1 MASILD
7 KKYIHTWWV
16 QNWNAPEWK
25 EAWAQLIED
34 VPKIIERSGVAITGP
49 SGDPQTEKPILL
61 DVSAGIAFK
70 GAHGHIRDTF
80 YFLTGFPSYYNPRG
94 LPYDAMFTC
103 NTGGLAYDAV
113 VTCILLRAWE
123 LGQDNFDVFS
133 RAGYVSWRP
142 ARELYQRMWP
152 DDPIEHM
159 WGVEEEK
166 RPAGGER

>member
-1 MASILD
+1 M
-7 KKYIHTWWV
+7 
-16 QNWNAPEWK
+16 
-25 EAWAQLIED
+25 
-34 VPKIIERSGVAITGP
+34 AITGP

-70 GAHGHIRDTF
+70 GAHGHSRDTF

-113 VTCILLRAWE
+113 VTCILLQAWE
-123 LGQDNFDVFS
+123 LGQDNFDVLYARFVFYLIWEYLLTSSSS

-142 ARELYQRMWP
+142 ARELYQSLWP
-152 DDPIEHM
+152 DDPIGHM
-159 WGVEEEK
+159 WGVEKEK
-166 RPAGGER
+166 KTRGRREVMLQVGIVALSLLCG